1 MLVIVT
7 TTVGAGPCIG
17 CCLAL
22 RLCGMLLRHLLLA
35 LGSSLLC
42 LLLTLHLHL
51 CLCLHLALLLR
62 LLGLLGLLHM
72 LLLSLLRLLLLHLLC
87 MLLCLGGLLLL
98 LAHLVSM
105 LLVLHCLLLLRLDSA
120 LLLCLCGLPLG
131 LLLGLHLL
139 GLLVLCLSL
148 LCRLRLLHLLLL
160 LLLLHL
166 VRLLLSLRVLCS
178 HLGGV
183 YSLLLIHG
191 AMHVGCGRHL
201 RCVSLNCLWG
211 RHGLA
216 RGLHILC
223 RRKCRCCCWCRVWA
237 VIESMA
243 CRHDGRSACRYAY
256 ASSNRSC

>member
-1 MLVIVT
+1 MIVT
-7 TTVGAGPCIG
+7 TTVGARPCIG

-22 RLCGMLLRHLLLA
+22 RLCGMLLRHLLLT

-51 CLCLHLALLLR
+51 CLSLHLALLLR
-62 LLGLLGLLHM
+62 LL
-72 LLLSLLRLLLLHLLC
+72 LLLHLLR
-87 MLLCLGGLLLL
+87 MLLGLGGLLLL

-105 LLVLHCLLLLRLDSA
+105 LLVLHCLLLLRLHGA

-183 YSLLLIHG
+183 YSLLLIHC
-191 AMHVGCGRHL
+191 AMHVCGGGHL

-243 CRHDGRSACRYAY
+243 CRHDGRSACCHTY

>member
-1 MLVIVT
+1 MIVT
-7 TTVGAGPCIG
+7 TTVGARPCIG

-51 CLCLHLALLLR
+51 SLSLHLALLLC
-62 LLGLLGLLHM
+62 LLGLLCLLCLLHL
-72 LLLSLLRLLLLHLLC
+72 LLLSLLRLLLLLHLLR
-87 MLLCLGGLLLL
+87 MLLGLGGLLLL

-105 LLVLHCLLLLRLDSA
+105 LLVLHCLLLLR
-120 LLLCLCGLPLG
+120 LCLCGLPLG

-160 LLLLHL
+160 LLLHL

-191 AMHVGCGRHL
+191 AMHVGCGWHL

-223 RRKCRCCCWCRVWA
+223 RRKCRGGCWCRVWA

-243 CRHDGRSACRYAY
+243 RRHDGRSACCHTY